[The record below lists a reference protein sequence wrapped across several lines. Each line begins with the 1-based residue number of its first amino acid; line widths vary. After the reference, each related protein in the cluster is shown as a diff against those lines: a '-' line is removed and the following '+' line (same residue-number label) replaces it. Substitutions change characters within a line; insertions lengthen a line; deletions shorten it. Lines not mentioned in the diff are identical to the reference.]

1 MLIKPNG
8 KINPIHRLYM
18 YITQLG
24 LLESIKKYP
33 LAESVARKLGKQPR
47 IGKENSLVS
56 QTIALV
62 NPGHSD
68 LNADGI
74 RMLQSEFSASDP
86 VTRSAR
92 TLLFYWQI
100 WRWMM
105 NGQLTM
111 PRQYN
116 TTSWSSIF
124 GTG

>member
-1 MLIKPNG
+1 
-8 KINPIHRLYM
+8 M
-18 YITQLG
+18 YIKQLG

-47 IGKENSLVS
+47 IGKENSLVG

-74 RMLQSEFSASDP
+74 RLLQNEFSASDP
-86 VTRSAR
+86 VVRSAHA
-92 TLLFYWQI
+92 LLFYWQI
-100 WRWMM
+100 WRWIMD
-105 NGQLTM
+105 GQLTM
-111 PRQYN
+111 PRQYK

-124 GTG
+124 SSG